1 MNCATETLQTLSSAA
16 SGMLLTG
23 LVLSASLRQC
33 EGFERCQIET
43 SGSSAQLDV
52 LPVRSTSAWFFSEG
66 TVRLEG

>member
-16 SGMLLTG
+16 SGRLLTG

-33 EGFERCQIET
+33 EGFECCQIEM

-52 LPVRSTSAWFFSEG
+52 LPVHSTNARFSSEG
-66 TVRLEG
+66 VV